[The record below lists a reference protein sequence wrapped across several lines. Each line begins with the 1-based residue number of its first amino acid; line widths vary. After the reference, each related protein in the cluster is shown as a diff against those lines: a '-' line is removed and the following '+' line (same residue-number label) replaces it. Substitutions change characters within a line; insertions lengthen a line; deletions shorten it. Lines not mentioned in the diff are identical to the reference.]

1 MTQIKIEQQETSS
14 KNTISKSFNQ
24 QQQKCKKNIH
34 IKVHKLFIL
43 IIISKAIHKLIK
55 DKNMNFIK
63 KIMEK
68 RQILV
73 KFIENNH
80 NMYRCIKELKYQKI
94 TKILIMERFII
105 IIRTI
110 IPKIIMI
117 IIKDFKKIQ

>member
-1 MTQIKIEQQETSS
+1 M
-14 KNTISKSFNQ
+14 N
-24 QQQKCKKNIH
+24 
-34 IKVHKLFIL
+34 
-43 IIISKAIHKLIK
+43 SKAIHKLIK

-105 IIRTI
+105 IIRI
-110 IPKIIMI
+110 IIREIIMI
-117 IIKDFKKIQ
+117 IRDFKKIQ